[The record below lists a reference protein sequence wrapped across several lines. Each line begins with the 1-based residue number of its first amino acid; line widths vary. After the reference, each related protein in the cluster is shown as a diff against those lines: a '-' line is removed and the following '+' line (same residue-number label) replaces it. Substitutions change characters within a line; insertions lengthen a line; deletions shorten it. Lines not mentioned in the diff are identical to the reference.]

1 MDLLCLKNKNGAR
14 WAGGMDERRELGSER
29 KTEPQRESGCR
40 SVHKEK
46 PQEDADP
53 PPNGLHLYLEL
64 TICLKKWIL
73 FHHLLLLHRLYCLP
87 IGEGKIKNQY
97 MVNSIVCQVPDS

>member
-1 MDLLCLKNKNGAR
+1 MTIPGRSTPLDKRFEVGMDLLCLKNKNGAR
-14 WAGGMDERRELGSER
+14 WSGGMDERRELGSER

-64 TICLKKWIL
+64 TICLKKL
-73 FHHLLLLHRLYCLP
+73 
-87 IGEGKIKNQY
+87 
-97 MVNSIVCQVPDS
+97 